1 MDYIIRSFVNV
12 IVVFSAIALSW
23 KIYICVSNKTDYT
36 VTDKIKILLC
46 ILYFSVLISILIIP
60 TWNFSPFYFPKPPER
75 LKELRNLIPF
85 KSIFEAIKN
94 MLNQNDVFRNFINL
108 FLNIAIFIPFP
119 ICIRSISKRISE
131 KNLIIIPF
139 AFSVFVEFIQY
150 FMGRISD
157 VDDVILNLTGVL
169 IGYIVFKHYT
179 HKSKIEKIW
188 FINKKRAIS
197 K

>member
-12 IVVFSAIALSW
+12 IVVFSAVALLW
-23 KIYICVSNKTDYT
+23 QIYISIFHKISYT

-46 ILYFSVLISILIIP
+46 ILYFSILISILIIP

-94 MLNQNDVFRNFINL
+94 MLNQNQVFMNFINL
-108 FLNIAIFIPFP
+108 FLNIVIFIPFP
-119 ICIRSISKRISE
+119 ICLRCISKRISG

-139 AFSVFVEFIQY
+139 AFSIFVEFVQY
-150 FMGRISD
+150 FIGRISD
-157 VDDVILNLTGVL
+157 VDDVILNLTGIL
-169 IGYIVFKHYT
+169 IGFIVFKYYKH
-179 HKSKIEKIW
+179 E
-188 FINKKRAIS
+188 NKMDKCN
-197 K
+197 